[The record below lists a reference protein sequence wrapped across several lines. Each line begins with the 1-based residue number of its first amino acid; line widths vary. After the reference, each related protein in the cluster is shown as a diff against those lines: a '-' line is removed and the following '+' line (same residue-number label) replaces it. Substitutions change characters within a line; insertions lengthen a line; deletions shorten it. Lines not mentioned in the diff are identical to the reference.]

1 MVRYRRVHLDAA
13 GGCHLDRSI
22 DRLIRDAGFHIVA
35 LENEYLKGPRPMTYT
50 YRASRS
56 FSCGRQPERRS
67 TCLHGT

>member
-35 LENEYLKGPRPMTYT
+35 LERVFERS
-50 YRASRS
+50 ASDD
-56 FSCGRQPERRS
+56 
-67 TCLHGT
+67 LHLQGIQVLFLR